1 MLGRALINKHGF
13 LIHPRR
19 FVHLNDKSLD
29 GTFILPSKKNHMYD
43 VPTND
48 PSGILNASDIDRIN
62 NLPFFDNTSPTKETN
77 TKEGALL
84 SEKLAS
90 VKELFGEDPEN
101 PSFINYRF
109 PRGLENPYFDIQV
122 NQLKKKRLSVT
133 QLCTTQ
139 NWCELRNFYDF
150 YSQNLS
156 NQLLNLKF
164 QVQKGKKIH
173 KSLEDETH
181 PELNQYKSFTH
192 NFLALTKLSM
202 DIDND
207 MDALLDNWFNSIN
220 RLVSLFTKG
229 DGHAREIV
237 CHGFINLED
246 GKLVEHLLNSDSKT
260 KENVIISGVIDHLT
274 LRNRHNHQVQKG
286 AAHLDTEYQSWG
298 NILTNLLSNLKELKS
313 NNEIVISDIKTRS
326 VPKIPSIESV
336 IESSKLQ
343 TMYYKF
349 FFSHL
354 SQDMTQ
360 TYHSFLI
367 NAQRRGLDVDAPIN
381 PTKILTFIL
390 TNPLFAND
398 VKNLLYGLPIN
409 HSAFDNDAKGSNT
422 FDMAAFNDLLDRGP
436 TSFNVPIEQD
446 EDSSESTKCVSLR
459 DYGHFYTKWKT
470 PLTLKYFA
478 ARLSQIYFIVGN
490 LVSNDLMI
498 EYYYHNDNFHN
509 IIFPYDTLKLGTHA
523 HDSAMVWFG
532 GRDMHPIEPTQ
543 KNFNTYC
550 KFCDYRHVCSW
561 KNKNELK
568 LIDLGKELKKIILES
583 SMK

>member
-1 MLGRALINKHGF
+1 MLNRALNNRYGF

-19 FVHLNDKSLD
+19 FVHLRDKSLD
-29 GTFILPSKKNHMYD
+29 EASVLCSKKSHTYD
-43 VPTND
+43 VPTDD

-62 NLPFFDNTSPTKETN
+62 NLPFFDNIGATKEAN
-77 TKEGALL
+77 TKEGVLL

-90 VKELFGEDPEN
+90 VKELFGGDPEN

-109 PRGLENPYFDIQV
+109 PRDLGNPYIDIQL

-173 KSLEDETH
+173 KSLEDGTH
-181 PELNQYKSFTH
+181 PELNQYNSFTH
-192 NFLALTKLSM
+192 DFLALTKLSM
-202 DIDND
+202 DIDGE

-220 RLVSLFTKG
+220 RLISLFTRG

-237 CHGFINLED
+237 CHGFINLQD
-246 GKLVEHLLNSDSKT
+246 GKLIQQLLNNDSKK
-260 KENVIISGVIDHLT
+260 KENVIISGIVDHLT
-274 LRNRHNHQVQKG
+274 LRNKHSHQVEKG
-286 AAHLDTEYQSWG
+286 TVHLDTKHQDWG
-298 NILTNLLSNLKELKS
+298 NILSELLLNLKHLKS
-313 NNEIVISDIKTRS
+313 NNEVLISDIKTRS
-326 VPKIPSIESV
+326 VPKTPSIESV

-349 FFSHL
+349 FFFHL

-381 PTKILTFIL
+381 PTKILTLIL

-398 VKNLLYGLPIN
+398 LKNLLYGQPIN
-409 HSAFDNDAKGSNT
+409 HVAFDSDIKGSNT
-422 FDMAAFNDLLDRGP
+422 FDMTAFNDLLDRGP
-436 TSFNVPIEQD
+436 TSFNVPIEQ
-446 EDSSESTKCVSLR
+446 EDSSERTKFISLR
-459 DYGHFYTKWKT
+459 DYEHFYTKWKT

-478 ARLSQIYFIVGN
+478 ARLSQIYYIVGN

-509 IIFPYDTLKLGTHA
+509 IIFPYDPVKLETHA

-532 GRDMHPIEPTQ
+532 HRDMHPIEPTQ

-561 KNKNELK
+561 KNKSELK
-568 LIDLGKELKKIILES
+568 LVDLGKELKKIILES
-583 SMK
+583 SME